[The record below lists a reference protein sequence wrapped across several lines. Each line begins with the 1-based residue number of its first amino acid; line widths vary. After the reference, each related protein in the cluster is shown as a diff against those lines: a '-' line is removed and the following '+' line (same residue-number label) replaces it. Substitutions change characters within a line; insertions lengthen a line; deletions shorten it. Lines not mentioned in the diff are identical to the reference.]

1 MDLLAMKNKNCSP
14 LHNKQSGAALVI
26 ALVLMTVLTMMGVTA
41 MRSNSMDV
49 RVHNAMK
56 DRANAFQCAEAA
68 LRQGELFIENV
79 SIRPDDTTIGIPSKT
94 NLQVWKIDTTTLN
107 NLVNEAASWWQTN
120 GWSDTALT
128 DISAEVGCANQADY
142 IVQSMGGIG
151 DNGSGDLSFKAQA
164 ESQIDGY
171 RITSRSEGVS
181 DNAVV
186 ILQTTFT
193 RQFK

>member
-1 MDLLAMKNKNCSP
+1 MDLLTMKYKNCSQSY
-14 LHNKQSGAALVI
+14 NKQSGAALIV
-26 ALVLMTVLTMMGVTA
+26 ALVLMTVLTMLGVTA

-79 SIRPDDTTIGIPSKT
+79 SIRPDDTTVGIPSKA
-94 NLQVWKIDTTTLN
+94 NLQVWKIDTTALN
-107 NLVNEAASWWQTN
+107 NLVNEVDSWWATN
-120 GWSDTALT
+120 GWSDTALS
-128 DISAEVGCANQADY
+128 DANVEVGCANQAEY
-142 IVQSMGGIG
+142 IVQSLGGIG

-181 DNAVV
+181 DNAAV

>member
-1 MDLLAMKNKNCSP
+1 MTFKNSTPSC
-14 LHNKQSGAALVI
+14 NKQSGAALVI

-41 MRSNSMDV
+41 MRSNTMDV

-56 DRANAFQCAEAA
+56 DRGNAFQCAEAA

-79 SIRPDDTTIGIPSKT
+79 SVRPDDTTPGIPSKA
-94 NLQVWKIDTTTLN
+94 NLQVWKIDTSTLN
-107 NLVNEAASWWQTN
+107 NLVNEDYTWWQTN
-120 GWSDTALT
+120 GWSDLALS
-128 DISAEVGCANQADY
+128 DADVEVGCAAQADY
-142 IVQSMGGIG
+142 IVQSLGGIG

-186 ILQTTFT
+186 ILQSTFT

>member
-1 MDLLAMKNKNCSP
+1 MDLLTMKYKNCSP
-14 LHNKQSGAALVI
+14 SCNKQSGAALVI

-49 RVHNAMK
+49 KIHNAMK

-68 LRQGELFIENV
+68 LRQGELFIKNV
-79 SIRPDDTTIGIPSKT
+79 STRPDDTTVGIPSKA
-94 NLQVWKIDTTTLN
+94 NLEVWNIDSSTLN
-107 NLVNEAASWWQTN
+107 NLVDQVTNWWQTN
-120 GWSDTALT
+120 GWSDLALT
-128 DISAEVGCANQADY
+128 DPSVEVGCANQADY
-142 IVQSMGGIG
+142 IVQSLGGIG
-151 DNGSGDLSFKAQA
+151 DNGSGDRSFKAQA

-186 ILQTTFT
+186 IVQSTFT

>member
-1 MDLLAMKNKNCSP
+1 MKYKNCSP
-14 LHNKQSGAALVI
+14 SCNKQSGAALVI

-41 MRSNSMDV
+41 MRSNTMDV

-56 DRANAFQCAEAA
+56 DRGNAFQCAEAA
-68 LRQGELFIENV
+68 LRQGELFIGNV
-79 SIRPDDTTIGIPSKT
+79 SVRPDDTTVGIPSKT
-94 NLQVWKIDTTTLN
+94 NLQVWKIDTNTLN
-107 NLVNEAASWWQTN
+107 NLVNEDYTWWQTN
-120 GWSDTALT
+120 GWSDLALS
-128 DISAEVGCANQADY
+128 DADVEVGCASQADY
-142 IVQSMGGIG
+142 IVQSLGGIG
-151 DNGSGDLSFKAQA
+151 DNGSDDLSFKAQA

-186 ILQTTFT
+186 ILQSTFT